1 MGFKWSKGL
10 DIWGAFA
17 DYGMIVARSDPSA
30 LKHKGLTYFYLDMKT
45 PGIEVRPI
53 KQISG
58 TSNFNEV
65 FLMM

>member
-30 LKHKGLTYFYLDMKT
+30 LKHKGPYFYLDMKT
-45 PGIEVRPI
+45 WNKVRPI

-58 TSNFNEV
+58 TSNLTKS